1 MQLVHTDVGQRA
13 LAAPSPPTQLAA
25 ESIGCRVPRAPRD
38 GWVDA
43 VFLRACNVA
52 LAGGGMIAVLVQN
65 AGNVPHGVRLTCSPR
80 LDRTLRVRM
89 PVRLSHER
97 IVFADGAVVVRLNDA
112 SSWTSRLRPGL
123 CVWDGAAIETAS
135 QLVRMLST
143 RAGGTSSDLLRT
155 VLGRNGDGTPLA
167 KRFGELLPLLSRSS
181 QRRDPAAALACI
193 AQLIGLGPGLTPA
206 GDDFVIGWLAGLTLS
221 AVTRE
226 QLAFLHAV
234 RDGMAPLQRKTPLIS
249 WQHLDDARALMF
261 SERLTDLCLTI
272 AQAAPAPVLVACL
285 DAQLAV
291 GASSGADAAAG
302 LLFALRESCPQ
313 LRALFPKS
321 TH

>member
-1 MQLVHTDVGQRA
+1 MELVDTDVGQRA

-25 ESIGCRVPRAPRD
+25 ESIGCRVPRAPRE
-38 GWVDA
+38 GWVEA
-43 VFLRACNVA
+43 VFQRACNVA
-52 LAGGGMIAVLVQN
+52 LAGGGMITVLVQN

-80 LDRTLRVRM
+80 LDRTLRVHM

-97 IVFADGAVVVRLNDA
+97 IVFAGGAVVVRLDGA
-112 SSWTSRLRPGL
+112 STWTSRLQPGL
-123 CVWDGAAIETAS
+123 CAWDGAAVETAS
-135 QLVRMLST
+135 HLVRGLSM
-143 RAGGTSSDLLRT
+143 RAESTSSDLLRT
-155 VLGRNGDGTPLA
+155 LLGRNVAGTPLA
-167 KRFGELLPLLSRSS
+167 KRFGELLSLLSRSS
-181 QRRDPAAALACI
+181 QSRDPVAALACI

-206 GDDFVIGWLAGLTLS
+206 GDDCVIGWLAGLTLG

-226 QLAFLHAV
+226 RLAFLHAV
-234 RDGMAPLQRKTPLIS
+234 RNGMAPLHSKTPLVS
-249 WQHLDDARALMF
+249 WQHVDDARALMF
-261 SERLTDLCLTI
+261 SERLADLCLTI
-272 AQAAPAPVLVACL
+272 ADGAPAPVLAARL